1 MRDCTL
7 SFNSV
12 YLTLLL
18 GLPPLFS
25 FYNSLLIS
33 FFNLTIFLSSRFVF
47 LHSPTCSSPPILR
60 HSFSS
65 SSLAFSLF
73 PPSSFLTHFTSLLF
87 LFLLPCE
94 PITLALVFLLPLPSP
109 LFPLTHVFLF
119 FSVSFSFAFPLLYSL
134 FLFSIT

>member
-1 MRDCTL
+1 MKDCTL
-7 SFNSV
+7 SFISILRC
-12 YLTLLL
+12 Y
-18 GLPPLFS
+18 LPPLFS

-47 LHSPTCSSPPILR
+47 LHSPTCSSLPILR

-73 PPSSFLTHFTSLLF
+73 PPSSFLTHSTSL

-109 LFPLTHVFLF
+109 FFPLTHVFLF
-119 FSVSFSFAFPLLYSL
+119 FSVSFSFAFPLLCSL